1 MSDIE
6 HNKSVVLAFAD
17 TYTRGD
23 WPALKALCTD
33 DFRWVVP
40 IARAMQSNQMRAQ
53 ERTMSAQNRSLSE
66 MLEVFEMAKSTS
78 VDSRFDL
85 KVLTMTAEADR
96 VAAELEGYAVCAA
109 TGRTYNNLYFYLMYF
124 RDGKISLFRE
134 YQDTLHAYD
143 VWMAP

>member
-1 MSDIE
+1 MSDVD
-6 HNKSVVLAFAD
+6 HNKAAVVAFAD

-23 WPALKALCTD
+23 WAALEALCTD

-40 IARAMQSNQMRAQ
+40 IARAMQSPQLKAQ
-53 ERTMSAQNRSLSE
+53 ERTMTAQDRSLTE
-66 MLEVFEMAKSTS
+66 MLEVFRMAKANS
-78 VDSRFDL
+78 VDGRFDL
-85 KVLTMTAEADR
+85 KVHTLTAEGDR

-124 RDGKISLFRE
+124 RDGKIRELRE